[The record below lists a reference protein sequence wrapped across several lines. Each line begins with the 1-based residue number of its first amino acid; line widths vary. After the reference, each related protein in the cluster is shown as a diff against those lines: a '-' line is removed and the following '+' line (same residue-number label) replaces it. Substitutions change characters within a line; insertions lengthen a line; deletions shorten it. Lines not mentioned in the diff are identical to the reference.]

1 MKNTKYEIKTA
12 DLEGGNHKNGNGNLT
27 DYSAETDEE
36 KRTEKEMSKQ
46 EISAASLDDDDSENE
61 AAEHGEHQTADEES
75 AEETGKTAGKPIYK
89 KPLFVIGAAAVL
101 LVVAVVGWRYWAYA
115 NVHETTDNAF
125 IEGNIVQVSPKVGG
139 YVKKLYIDENQ
150 PVKVGDL
157 LAEIESSDYQ
167 IRLDQANA
175 HLNTLKARRQ
185 AAEADV
191 VLTRVTTSAGVEQS
205 GSVVERARA
214 GVKQAQANITEAQA
228 AADAMNAKINQANAV
243 IETATANVRQNEAS
257 VKATEAEANRAAKDV
272 RRYAELLEKDQVS
285 RQRYEQAEAVATT
298 AQAQVEA
305 ARKRQEASE
314 AQVREARAARLSTEN
329 NYRQSLAQ
337 IQQARANV
345 LGTQAQVGEAVGGL
359 KGANAAPQQVALKQT
374 QVQVGS
380 AEIEQAAAAVRQA
393 ELELSYTKLYATESG
408 YITQKSIVE
417 GQLLQ
422 PGQPLFGIVY
432 GDVWIEANFKETQ
445 LAEMQIGQSVKIHV
459 DAYPK
464 IEFEGRVESFQQGT
478 GSRFSIL
485 PAENATG
492 NYVKIVQ
499 RLPVKIVFT
508 KKPEGKFLLAPGM
521 SVEPEISLAAD
532 SKQ

>member
-1 MKNTKYEIKTA
+1 MKNTKYEIRTA
-12 DLEGGNHKNGNGNLT
+12 DLEGSSLKNGDGNLT
-27 DYSAETDEE
+27 NSAAESNEEKQTAAEMTEQKTSATPRRIEDSEAETAEHGDQTTDEE
-36 KRTEKEMSKQ
+36 PAE
-46 EISAASLDDDDSENE
+46 ENE
-61 AAEHGEHQTADEES
+61 AA
-75 AEETGKTAGKPIYK
+75 AGKPIYK
-89 KPLFVIGAAAVL
+89 KPLFVVGAVAVL
-101 LVVAVVGWRYWAYA
+101 LVAAIFGWRYWSYSNA
-115 NVHETTDNAF
+115 HETTDNAF

-150 PVKVGDL
+150 PVKAGDL
-157 LAEIESSDYQ
+157 LAEIEPSDFQ
-167 IRLDQANA
+167 IRLDQATAN
-175 HLNTLKARRQ
+175 LNTLKARRQ

-191 VLTRVTTSAGVEQS
+191 VLTRVTTNAGVEQS

-214 GVKQAQANITEAQA
+214 GVKQAEANINEAQA

-243 IETATANVRQNEAS
+243 IETATANVRQNEAG
-257 VKATEAEANRAAKDV
+257 VKTAQTEVERADKDA
-272 RRYAELLEKDQVS
+272 RRYAELLEKDQIS
-285 RQRYEQAEAVATT
+285 RQRYEQAEAVAKT
-298 AQAQVEA
+298 AQSQLEA

-345 LGTQAQVGEAVGGL
+345 LGTQAQVGEAIGGL
-359 KGANAAPQQVALKQT
+359 KGANSAPQQVALKQT
-374 QVQVGS
+374 QVQVSS

-393 ELELSYTKLYATESG
+393 ELELSYTKIYATESG
-408 YITQKSIVE
+408 YVSQKAITE
-417 GQLLQ
+417 GQLIQ

-432 GDVWIEANFKETQ
+432 GDVWVEANFKETQ
-445 LAEMQIGQSVKIHV
+445 LAEMQIGQTVKIHV
-459 DAYPK
+459 DAYPNLD
-464 IEFEGRVESFQQGT
+464 FEGKVESFQQGT

-521 SVEPEISLAAD
+521 SVEPEINLSAN